1 MWKADEYHSASDNTE
16 PPLIKSF
23 EHVLNTTA
31 LAILPSSSSSL
42 SLQDLVLGWVGT
54 SVDFTLKRLFKKI
67 HHLGE
72 VTSATSKNFESCPS
86 ESLPTPDSTCGAG
99 TRGVEWQE
107 KIPSKPLASLVGID
121 NEFTNRLWL
130 SPWECLKSRHFT
142 SLIVSQLN
150 IMDSGRLCKAPG
162 LSSSSPYPRT
172 ELTRQILRFYKV
184 LAPPPPVLWV
194 ILFCCCDQ

>member
-16 PPLIKSF
+16 PLLIKSF

-54 SVDFTLKRLFKKI
+54 PVDFTLKRLFKKI

-99 TRGVEWQE
+99 TRGGRR
-107 KIPSKPLASLVGID
+107 KFPLSHWL
-121 NEFTNRLWL
+121 LWL
-130 SPWECLKSRHFT
+130 ALT
-142 SLIVSQLN
+142 MNSLIAYDFLLGNVWRADTLLVS
-150 IMDSGRLCKAPG
+150 
-162 LSSSSPYPRT
+162 
-172 ELTRQILRFYKV
+172 
-184 LAPPPPVLWV
+184 
-194 ILFCCCDQ
+194 LFHS